1 MTEVKQLK
9 VEEYNLVDFVMKIQQ
24 GIRDGYEVNDTSDDA
39 PIQIGGA
46 FHLIMREAAKP
57 VKVVE
62 SLVVEASIDTTKLQE
77 QLKASGEIEQMLVD
91 SLVVGEMTT
100 TDDFLM
106 VSDDIDEALSSGI
119 IEDVKIE
126 DLQVTEE
133 RSQEL
138 SDAFVEQLEKDADK
152 WDNKELGADEAYV
165 ETIEPP
171 KEPTLDES
179 LPKEE
184 QAALQT
190 KQPTK
195 RGRK

>member
-1 MTEVKQLK
+1 MSDMKSDAKQLK
-9 VEEYNLVDFVMKIQQ
+9 IEEFSLVDFVMKIQQ

-46 FHLIMREAAKP
+46 FHLIMREAITP
-57 VKVVE
+57 NVVIGKA
-62 SLVVEASIDTTKLQE
+62 VFEASLDTTKLQE
-77 QLKASGEIEQMLVD
+77 QLKVGGEIEQMLAD
-91 SLVVGEMTT
+91 SLVVEE
-100 TDDFLM
+100 
-106 VSDDIDEALSSGI
+106 VKEEA
-119 IEDVKIE
+119 
-126 DLQVTEE
+126 EE
-133 RSQEL
+133 
-138 SDAFVEQLEKDADK
+138 VHEK
-152 WDNKELGADEAYV
+152 LIRTIPITEAYV

-190 KQPTK
+190 KQTTK

>member
-1 MTEVKQLK
+1 MSDVKQLK
-9 VEEYNLVDFVMKIQQ
+9 IEEYSLVDFVMKIQQ

-77 QLKASGEIEQMLVD
+77 QLKAGGEIEQMLAD
-91 SLVVGEMTT
+91 SLATSAVVDEKLHGKLMGTIPI
-100 TDDFLM
+100 TD
-106 VSDDIDEALSSGI
+106 E
-119 IEDVKIE
+119 
-126 DLQVTEE
+126 
-133 RSQEL
+133 
-138 SDAFVEQLEKDADK
+138 
-152 WDNKELGADEAYV
+152 YV

-184 QAALQT
+184 QVVQT
-190 KQPTK
+190 KQVTIAATTTPK
-195 RGRK
+195 RGKKQ

>member
-1 MTEVKQLK
+1 MSDAKQLK
-9 VEEYNLVDFVMKIQQ
+9 IEEYNLVDFVMKIQQ
-24 GIRDGYEVNDTSDDA
+24 GIRDGYEVNHTSDDA

-57 VKVVE
+57 TTVV
-62 SLVVEASIDTTKLQE
+62 SKASVELSFDTSRLKE
-77 QLKASGEIEQMLVD
+77 QLKAGGDVEQALSD
-91 SLVVGEMTT
+91 SLIIGEVDYT
-100 TDDFLM
+100 
-106 VSDDIDEALSSGI
+106 
-119 IEDVKIE
+119 
-126 DLQVTEE
+126 
-133 RSQEL
+133 
-138 SDAFVEQLEKDADK
+138 KDADK

-190 KQPTK
+190 KQTTK

>member
-1 MTEVKQLK
+1 MSDMKSDAKQLK
-9 VEEYNLVDFVMKIQQ
+9 IEEFSLVDFVMKIQQ

-57 VKVVE
+57 NVVIGK
-62 SLVVEASIDTTKLQE
+62 LVMEASIDTTKLQE
-77 QLKASGEIEQMLVD
+77 QLKVGGEIEQMLAD
-91 SLVVGEMTT
+91 SLVVDEKLHET
-100 TDDFLM
+100 
-106 VSDDIDEALSSGI
+106 SIDP
-119 IEDVKIE
+119 
-126 DLQVTEE
+126 
-133 RSQEL
+133 
-138 SDAFVEQLEKDADK
+138 EKDADK

-190 KQPTK
+190 KQTTK

>member
-1 MTEVKQLK
+1 MSDAKQLK
-9 VEEYNLVDFVMKIQQ
+9 IEEYSLVDFVMKIQQ
-24 GIRDGYEVNDTSDDA
+24 GIRDGYEVNDKSEEA
-39 PIQIGGA
+39 PMCIG
-46 FHLIMREAAKP
+46 HCYHVIMREK
-57 VKVVE
+57 VKTDAVIGSFVAE
-62 SLVVEASIDTTKLQE
+62 LSFDTAKLQE
-77 QLKASGEIEQMLVD
+77 QLKAGGEIEQILAD
-91 SLVVGEMTT
+91 SLVVDEMTT

-119 IEDVKIE
+119 VDENLHETSIDI
-126 DLQVTEE
+126 
-133 RSQEL
+133 
-138 SDAFVEQLEKDADK
+138 EKDADK

-184 QAALQT
+184 QVVLQT

-195 RGRK
+195 RGKKQ

>member
-1 MTEVKQLK
+1 MVELKQLK
-9 VEEYNLVDFVMKIQQ
+9 IEEFSLVDFVMKIQQ

-46 FHLIMREAAKP
+46 FHLIMREAITP
-57 VKVVE
+57 NVV
-62 SLVVEASIDTTKLQE
+62 VGKAVFEASLDTTKLQE
-77 QLKASGEIEQMLVD
+77 QLKAGGEIEQILAD
-91 SLVVGEMTT
+91 SLV
-100 TDDFLM
+100 
-106 VSDDIDEALSSGI
+106 IDEKLHETST
-119 IEDVKIE
+119 D
-126 DLQVTEE
+126 
-133 RSQEL
+133 
-138 SDAFVEQLEKDADK
+138 FEKDVDK